1 MTGLV
6 SDGHTIER
14 YHKKYFAQTN
24 NLTIPR
30 NVNKENRLC
39 LVIYN
44 CTTQM
49 QNIEEIANA
58 AALGPIVKYII
69 GLFML
74 GQVWAPA
81 DCQQNNYVQQAMC
94 TWSIFNP
101 ADLSRTACSC
111 F

>member
-24 NLTIPR
+24 NLTIAR

-58 AALGPIVKYII
+58 AALGSIIKYIF

-81 DCQQNNYVQQAMC
+81 NH
-94 TWSIFNP
+94 
-101 ADLSRTACSC
+101 
-111 F
+111 